1 MEKTKLINARK
12 KRGLSTKEIADLI
25 SMEEYSYRRREKGET
40 RITYKEWQKIAAILE
55 VEVEDIFETEQQ
67 AVNIH
72 SENGQVKFSTY
83 TGKIQYYNIPKEMV
97 ENQQEYIVILKKQIE
112 ELKNENIN
120 LKAQII
126 IN

>member
-1 MEKTKLINARK
+1 MEKIKLINTRK
-12 KRGLSTKEIADLI
+12 RKGMSTKEMADLI
-25 SMEEYSYRRREKGET
+25 PMEEYSYRRREKGET

-72 SENGQVKFSTY
+72 NENGQVNNSTY

-97 ENQQEYIVILKKQIE
+97 ENQQEYIVILKKEIE
-112 ELKNENIN
+112 ELKNENFY
-120 LKAQII
+120 LKEQIQ
-126 IN
+126 N